1 MIPSENAV
9 VLGDCFDEK
18 AYVTLSALGSN
29 TYNMYFEIESLK
41 FQTNPKIL
49 VSLQEFG
56 IIMEKTIKNYF

>member
-29 TYNMYFEIESLK
+29 TYNMYFGDRVFEIPNE
-41 FQTNPKIL
+41 
-49 VSLQEFG
+49 
-56 IIMEKTIKNYF
+56 